1 MQKSKIKFFFCLCL
15 YLIVSSISAQTFP
28 TKHYT
33 IREGLAQ
40 MQVMSLLTDSRG
52 ILWVG
57 TKGGLGR
64 FDGQKFKNYKRAD
77 GDSLAHDVILDLKE
91 DKQGNI
97 WIATADGVN
106 RFDGAKFQTWRM
118 PNPKEGADRIYI
130 NQKNEIFV
138 HSDFGVYQL
147 INNKFQKIILQ
158 NLPKLLTNVGVYYDS
173 ELDKIIY
180 TFSDNK
186 PKPTFS
192 RYELNQNQLKFIES
206 NEYLHDKC
214 YQYGNK
220 GIIYSRRKDI
230 EQKREYWFLPNGQKE
245 QKLILTVDANSVK
258 VHQTLPFNFAF
269 AFQSKLCILEKNTSH
284 YQQLA
289 DNFLDNYYVQVDKTG
304 IWAGTET
311 GLWRVMD
318 NGVKYLPA
326 SKDAV
331 VWSMVED
338 KYNRL
343 WTLHL
348 NTSVPIKIHEGNK
361 TTDLTGYQEPLTR
374 QLKVPFSNRFY
385 FQPIKDKYQNLWLPS
400 EQGLIRY
407 DYKEFE
413 FIFKDTY
420 AFFLT
425 EDKKRNLVLSGVA
438 GGVNIIENKPP
449 YKVTELREKD
459 GLHQNLQM
467 LCVFVDSKG
476 KHWYG
481 GGGGLTTYDYERK
494 KAFRYKMKSEKVPF
508 FSVFFITEDAYHT
521 LWFGTTKGL
530 YRYLPE
536 TDSFVQVAE
545 KTIKGFIYAVESLDK
560 NHLICMNGEN
570 VFVLNLADF
579 YQGNILNIKTFNY
592 NNGFMGLEPGQAG
605 IYKTHDNKTWVTSS
619 DVLSIFD
626 PKDLDLTVRA
636 TKPIF
641 TSIDG
646 QNIPFTK
653 NTQDSVYQLPEGKID
668 GIRIEFGSTGFDNAL
683 NPKFSY
689 QLDNNAWSDWQEE
702 AFVILFQLENGKHIF
717 KVKTQVLGE
726 QKGITPLETSL
737 SFRTNIHFWQS
748 PNFKWYLMA
757 FGLLMMGL
765 MCLAFFKWLW
775 ERRLRRKMDDQQKEL
790 DFMKVVALQAQMNPH
805 FIFNILGV
813 LKSEINEG
821 NTVVAKDMVVKLSAL
836 VRKYLESTSL
846 DVKNK
851 RKSIFSTETTLK
863 EEIELLRLFVEFEQI
878 KANSNFTCDFKID
891 DNVLLNNLAIPPMI
905 IQPIVENAIKHGLL
919 NLPKGIK
926 GELTISVSYWHKVLC
941 FEISDTG
948 VGREKSAEIKATV
961 VRKYESKAES
971 LVAERIRLLN
981 SAGYKILLKPTEDL
995 LPHGTKVTIYFDN
1008 N

>member
-1 MQKSKIKFFFCLCL
+1 MLKFRIIIFIYCFLCL
-15 YLIVSSISAQTFP
+15 ISFSIYSQTFP

-40 MQVMSLLTDSRG
+40 MQVLSLLEDSRG

-57 TKGGLGR
+57 TKGGLCR

-77 GDSLAHDVILDLKE
+77 GDSLTHDMIWSLKE
-91 DKQGNI
+91 DQQGNI
-97 WIATADGVN
+97 WIANADGVN
-106 RFDGAKFQTWRM
+106 KFDGAIFQSWHL
-118 PNPKEGADRIYI
+118 PNPKEGADRIFI
-130 NQKNEIFV
+130 NKKNEIFV
-138 HSDFGVYQL
+138 HSTFGIYQL
-147 INNKFQKIILQ
+147 VKNKFQKIIFQ
-158 NLPKLLTNVGVYYDS
+158 NPPKTLTQFGVNYDY
-173 ELDKIIY
+173 LRNKLILTY
-180 TFSDNK
+180 TDNK
-186 PKPTFS
+186 PKPTYFI
-192 RYELNQNQLKFIES
+192 YELNQNQLKLIET
-206 NEYLHDKC
+206 NEYLFDNCYPYGDK
-214 YQYGNK
+214 GL
-220 GIIYSRRKDI
+220 IYSYRNDI
-230 EQKREYWFLPNGQKE
+230 NKQYWFLAKGQKE
-245 QKLILTVDANSVK
+245 QKLILTVDADTVK
-258 VHQTLPFNFAF
+258 IHQTLSFNFAF
-269 AFQSKLCILEKNTSH
+269 GFQGKLSILEKNTFN

-289 DNFLDNYYVQVDKTG
+289 DNFLEGSTIQVDKTG

-318 NGVKYLPA
+318 NGLKYLSE

-343 WTLHL
+343 WTLHY
-348 NTSVPIKIHEGNK
+348 NTSVPIKIHEGAK
-361 TTDLTGYQEPLTR
+361 TTDLIGYQEPLTK
-374 QLKVPFSNRFY
+374 QLKIPFSNHFY
-385 FQPIKDKYQNLWLPS
+385 YHAIKDQHQNLWLPS

-407 DYKEFE
+407 DYKKFQ
-413 FIFKDTY
+413 FVFNNIY
-420 AFFLT
+420 SFFLT
-425 EDKKRNLVLSGVA
+425 EDRKRDLIISGVG

-449 YKVTELREKD
+449 YRVTELREKD
-459 GLHQNLQM
+459 GLHQNQQM

-481 GGGGLTTYDYERK
+481 GGGGLTTYDYEGK
-494 KAFRYKMKSEKVPF
+494 KAFRYKMKTEKVPF
-508 FSVFFITEDAYHT
+508 FSVFFIIEDANKT

-530 YRYLPE
+530 YRYLPL

-545 KTIKGFIYAVESLDK
+545 KTITGFIYAVENLDK
-560 NHLICMNGEN
+560 NHLICINGES
-570 VFVLNLADF
+570 VFVLNLNDF
-579 YQGNILNIKTFNY
+579 YRDNTLNIKTFNY

-605 IYKTHDNKTWVTSS
+605 IYKTHDNKTWITSS

-626 PKDLDLTVRA
+626 PKDLDLSVTA

-641 TSIDG
+641 TKIDG

-653 NTQDSVYQLPEGKID
+653 TTQDSVYQLPKGKID
-668 GIRIEFGSTGFDNAL
+668 NIRIEFGSTGFDKAL
-683 NPKFSY
+683 NPKFSH
-689 QLDNNAWSDWQEE
+689 QLDNGEWSEWQEE
-702 AFVILFQLENGKHIF
+702 AFVILFQLEKGKHTF

-726 QKGITPLETSL
+726 QKGLKPLETSL
-737 SFRTNIHFWQS
+737 SFKTDIHFWQS

-757 FGLLMMGL
+757 FGILMMML
-765 MCLAFFKWLW
+765 VCFAFFQWLW

-821 NTVVAKDMVVKLSAL
+821 NTDVAKDMVVKLSTL
-836 VRKYLESTSL
+836 VRKYLESTTL

-851 RKSIFSTETTLK
+851 RKSIFSTEITLK

-878 KANSNFTCDFKID
+878 KANSNFTCNFKID
-891 DNVLLNNLAIPPMI
+891 DNVLMNNLAIPPMI

-919 NLPKGIK
+919 NLPKGLK
-926 GELTISVSYWHKVLC
+926 GELVISVTYWHKVLC
-941 FEISDTG
+941 FEVSDTG
-948 VGREKSAEIKATV
+948 IGRAKSAEIKAQT
-961 VRKYESKAES
+961 VRKHESKAES

-981 SAGYKILLKPTEDL
+981 GAGYNIILKPSEDL
-995 LPHGTKVTIYFDN
+995 LPHGTKVTVCFDN